1 MSEDVDVPN
10 RKKRDPILMIGTIIL
25 ALAFVVVISGYAY
38 GEFVANDD
46 DVSAKYGDKVKV
58 NYVGSYY
65 DYYQDENGNPNAN
78 AVVFDTSLWSVAN
91 DDGIAKS
98 YEFSKKAEDK
108 YTEFNVTIGSGG
120 ALADFENALIGKKPG
135 DTIRVMIP
143 DAYGALKT
151 SNVKQWDDLNGMEFK
166 RVQLMSADE
175 YKATFGVTTV
185 YPGMYANLQHPYGWT
200 CDATIVS
207 GGYIYVTH
215 NVADGDDFSSA
226 DDSIKVTVADHSSD
240 PSLFLVNFTFGGY
253 DSYRGEIPMVKFIY
267 GGFTY
272 YVTEVDTTAE
282 TFKTK
287 NTTEIIGQDLYFVIT
302 LVGYQ

>member
-10 RKKRDPILMIGTIIL
+10 RKKRDPILMIGTIVL

-38 GEFVANDD
+38 GEFIANDN

-65 DYYQDENGNPNAN
+65 DWYQDANGNPSAD

-91 DDGIAKS
+91 NDGIEKS
-98 YEFSKKAEDK
+98 YEFSKKAEDR

-135 DTIRVMIP
+135 DTVRIMIP
-143 DAYGALKT
+143 DAYGALKA
-151 SNVKQWDDLNGMEFK
+151 SNIKQWTDLSGMEFD
-166 RVQLMSADE
+166 RVQMMSADE
-175 YKATFGVTTV
+175 YKLTFGVTTV

-215 NVADGDDFSSA
+215 NVAAGDDFSSA
-226 DDSIKVTVADHSSD
+226 DGSIEVTVDDHPSESSKFIVD
-240 PSLFLVNFTFGGY
+240 FTFGGY
-253 DSYRGEIPMVKFIY
+253 DNWQDDIPMVKFIY
-267 GGFTY
+267 GASTY
-272 YVTEVDTTAE
+272 YVTGVDTVAG

-302 LVGYQ
+302 FVGYQ